1 MVVVGVKNTNLKK
14 VMEALQ
20 KVLGKFLHHT
30 TDSSK
35 SRPLFTDGVNSFFHF
50 IFGVFAIR
58 YSILIPLFISYQ
70 LLDPEDVNI
79 FVDINEFIIGY
90 IVGFIML
97 NKA

>member
-1 MVVVGVKNTNLKK
+1 MVVMGIKNTKQKK
-14 VMEALQ
+14 VMEALK
-20 KVLGKFLHHT
+20 KVWEKILHHT

-35 SRPLFTDGVNSFFHF
+35 SRPLFTDGLNSFFHF
-50 IFGVFAIR
+50 IFGVLAIR

-90 IVGFIML
+90 IVGVIML